1 MKERSAVLKHGLL
14 LFLLA
19 AALLT
24 VPVLADMGPKPQLTV
39 RVENGPEELYYLD
52 LLEEGE
58 PYPYPDQVPGG
69 LKGNYGEELVTL
81 DQDLLAAFTAAVPE
95 GWHACVAQGDLV

>member
-24 VPVLADMGPKPQLTV
+24 VPVLADMGPKP
-39 RVENGPEELYYLD
+39 
-52 LLEEGE
+52 
-58 PYPYPDQVPGG
+58 
-69 LKGNYGEELVTL
+69 
-81 DQDLLAAFTAAVPE
+81 
-95 GWHACVAQGDLV
+95 

>member
-1 MKERSAVLKHGLL
+1 MRRKLF

-24 VPVLADMGPKPQLTV
+24 VPVFADMGPKPQLTV

-52 LLEEGE
+52 ILEEGK
-58 PYPYPDQVPGG
+58 PYPYPDNVPGG
-69 LKGNYGEELVTL
+69 LKGNYTEEERAP
-81 DQDLLAAFTAAVPE
+81 LAGIRRPVPGHLPAHAGPGGAYTSVVPAV
-95 GWHACVAQGDLV
+95 V

>member
-58 PYPYPDQVPGG
+58 PYPYPDQV
-69 LKGNYGEELVTL
+69 
-81 DQDLLAAFTAAVPE
+81 
-95 GWHACVAQGDLV
+95 